1 MQVGGVLFLGIL
13 CLGCALRDVLSR
25 AGERIEELVRK
36 VDLLE
41 KLMGAPP

>member
-1 MQVGGVLFLGIL
+1 VQSAVLFLGIL
-13 CLGCALRDVLSR
+13 SLGCALRDVLSR

-36 VDLLE
+36 VDLVE